1 VDASATGS
9 PGATPAAATVR
20 RGGPGSRLI
29 RWGRALRGRGG
40 LRILAALA
48 GGLTLYGSFAPSTQW
63 WAAIAGTALLG
74 LAVAGTSWRSGYGL
88 GFLFGL
94 AFYLPLLT
102 WSNIYVGDLPWIAL
116 STAEALLLG
125 IAGALIAVVSR
136 RLPLWPVFAAAAW
149 VAGEALRARF
159 PFGGFPWGTVAFSQ
173 PDGPLLPTA
182 ALLGS
187 AGLTFLTVLA
197 GFAVAALLRLGW
209 DRRRGRAV
217 RRAPLLV
224 AVGLVLAPFLLGVV
238 GRAAEVDPTA
248 YPSTTIA
255 VIQGNVPE
263 PGLEF
268 NARRRAVTDM
278 HVAETQKLAAAVRAG
293 TAPKPQLVIW
303 PENASDIDPYR
314 NADAAAEI
322 SAAARDIGVP
332 ILVGAVVD
340 SGQPGQSYNRGIVW
354 DPATGP
360 GEYYDKRHPVP
371 FGEYMP
377 YRSFFRIFSDQVD
390 LLRGGFLPGDRPGN
404 LDVGGVA
411 VGDVIC
417 FEVAYDELVTDV
429 VTGGAQVL
437 VVQTNNATFG
447 WTDET
452 YQQQAM
458 SRVRAAEHGR
468 EVLIAA
474 TSGVSAAI
482 RTDGSVESSIP
493 LFTPGYLT
501 PQVPLITA
509 KTFGTVL
516 GTPVE
521 WTLTALA
528 PVALLI
534 AWVVVRRRRPSA
546 TAPAGS
552 PAEES
557 TEK

>member
-1 VDASATGS
+1 PGAPLVAPAPSRSARRRSSPSSARASWSGRSRTLRCSAGPPIPGPGCHCCPTCRRTPSCRQRCARWSTAASSTTSGCSTPDPIRRDPGPGSALYAERVASPTVGSEPVDASATGS

-48 GGLTLYGSFAPSTQW
+48 GGITLYGSFAPSTQW

-173 PDGPLLPTA
+173 PDGPLLPAA

-278 HVAETQKLAAAVRAG
+278 HVAETQKLAAAVR
-293 TAPKPQLVIW
+293 
-303 PENASDIDPYR
+303 
-314 NADAAAEI
+314 
-322 SAAARDIGVP
+322 
-332 ILVGAVVD
+332 
-340 SGQPGQSYNRGIVW
+340 
-354 DPATGP
+354 
-360 GEYYDKRHPVP
+360 
-371 FGEYMP
+371 
-377 YRSFFRIFSDQVD
+377 
-390 LLRGGFLPGDRPGN
+390 
-404 LDVGGVA
+404 
-411 VGDVIC
+411 
-417 FEVAYDELVTDV
+417 
-429 VTGGAQVL
+429 
-437 VVQTNNATFG
+437 
-447 WTDET
+447 
-452 YQQQAM
+452 
-458 SRVRAAEHGR
+458 
-468 EVLIAA
+468 
-474 TSGVSAAI
+474 
-482 RTDGSVESSIP
+482 
-493 LFTPGYLT
+493 
-501 PQVPLITA
+501 
-509 KTFGTVL
+509 
-516 GTPVE
+516 
-521 WTLTALA
+521 
-528 PVALLI
+528 
-534 AWVVVRRRRPSA
+534 
-546 TAPAGS
+546 
-552 PAEES
+552 
-557 TEK
+557 